1 MRAISYT
8 RVGPAREVLQT
19 VELPTPHPGPGE
31 VRVRLMTSGVNPS
44 DVKTRS
50 GMRSKVLPFPRMVP
64 HSDGAGV
71 IDEIGSGVAPSRL
84 GERVW
89 IWNGCWGRADGTA
102 AEFIVLPTAQAVT
115 LPDTVDFAAGAC
127 LGIPALTALHAVR
140 MDGGVRGKNV
150 LVPGGAGAVGHYAIQ
165 LAKHYGAAKVI
176 TTVSGPAKA
185 DLARAAGADE
195 IINYRT
201 EDVPARIRALCD
213 GVDRVLEVDL
223 STNITVDHTVLKPEG
238 DIVVYGSSKPD
249 ISVPFA
255 PSIIKNIRYRFFM
268 VYHLTPGERTHAESE
283 LGDLLRAGQLQHNIA
298 ARFALADTVAAHEA
312 VESGTLLGNVVIDLP

>member
-8 RVGPAREVLQT
+8 QVGPAREVLQA
-19 VELPTPHPGPGE
+19 VELPTPRPGPGE
-31 VRVRLMTSGVNPS
+31 VRVRLITSGVNPS

-50 GMRSKVLPFPRMVP
+50 GMRSKVLPFPRLVP

-71 IDEIGSGVAPSRL
+71 IDEIGSGVAPARL

-115 LPDTVDFAAGAC
+115 LPDAVDFAAGAC
-127 LGIPALTALHAVR
+127 LGIPALTALHAVL

-176 TTVSGPAKA
+176 TTISGPAKA

-201 EDVPARIRALCD
+201 EDVPARIQALCK

-223 STNITVDHTVLKPEG
+223 STNIILDHTVLKPEG

-268 VYHLTPGERTHAESE
+268 VYHLAPSDRAHAERE
-283 LGDLLRAGQLQHNIA
+283 LGELLRAGRLRHNIA
-298 ARFALADTVAAHEA
+298 ARFPLAETVAAHEA
-312 VESGTLLGNVVIDLP
+312 VESGTLLGNVVIDLA